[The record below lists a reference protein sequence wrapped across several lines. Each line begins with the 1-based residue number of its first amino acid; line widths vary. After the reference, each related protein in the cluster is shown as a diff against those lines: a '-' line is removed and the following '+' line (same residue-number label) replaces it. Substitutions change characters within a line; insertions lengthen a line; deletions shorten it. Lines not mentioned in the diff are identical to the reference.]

1 MKTARVIGNIW
12 ATRKEEK
19 LAGLK
24 LLILQPLNLNL
35 LDDSPVEYPI
45 VAADI
50 IGAGVG
56 EKVIYVGGSSARGAA
71 GGMDIPVDA
80 TVVGIVDDQEIVE
93 ELIERKR

>member
-24 LLILQPLNLNL
+24 LLILQPLNL

-56 EKVIYVGGSSARGAA
+56 EKVIYVGGSSERGAA

-80 TVVGIVDDQEIVE
+80 TVVGIEDDQEIEE

>member
-1 MKTARVIGNIW
+1 MKTAKVIGNIW

-24 LLILQPLNLNL
+24 LLILQPLNL

-50 IGAGVG
+50 IGAGGG

-71 GGMDIPVDA
+71 GSMDIPVDA
-80 TVVGIVDDQEIVE
+80 TVVGIVDDQEIEE